1 MDRSGNGWA
10 GKPLSA
16 WSSARGVA
24 LIEVLVAV
32 SVIGVGM
39 GAVFQSLST
48 AARLQSRLD
57 ERSAGRRLA
66 VAIVPRLEA
75 RGAPNGDQ
83 EGRFDPP
90 DDRYSW
96 SATAR
101 RPEGDTPF
109 SLLEVRVTRVEGDA
123 HAYTLR
129 TLLPQR

>member
-1 MDRSGNGWA
+1 MDRSGNGRA
-10 GKPLSA
+10 GGKLSASVPLS
-16 WSSARGVA
+16 GVA

-39 GAVFQSLST
+39 GAVFQGLST

-57 ERSAGRRLA
+57 ERSDGRRLA
-66 VAIVPRLEA
+66 AALVSRLEA
-75 RGAPNGDQ
+75 GGGPEGDQ

-96 SATAR
+96 SATVR

-109 SLLEVRVTRVEGDA
+109 SLLEVRVTRAEVDV